1 MKFSD
6 QLKTERKRIGLI
18 QAEADA
24 VLSSRGKIAAWES
37 ERNIP
42 HALTQEGA
50 LARLQALPTKSTA
63 KQ

>member
-24 VLSSRGKIAAWES
+24 ILSSRGKIAAWES
-37 ERNIP
+37 GRNIP
-42 HALTQEGA
+42 HVLTQEGA
-50 LARLQALPTKSTA
+50 LARLRAIPTNSTA